1 MTIAELGAMGE
12 FVGSLGVIATLFYL
26 AIQIRANTKTTRAS
40 ASFDAIHSWAQL
52 NENIAIQLDDFHAI
66 MLQATDDSTK
76 ADVFSE
82 TEWQKISLLNRAVM
96 QKLEGQYY
104 LYKYGLMEP
113 DIWIKR
119 SSAGRGFIE
128 PPAQRQ
134 WWEEEKFKRTFTE
147 AFVAA
152 IESAE
157 KLAVPGSAINRRTA

>member
-1 MTIAELGAMGE
+1 LQNWDLSAS
-12 FVGSLGVIATLFYL
+12 SLGVIATLFYL
-26 AIQIRANTKTTRAS
+26 AVQIRTNTKTTRAS

-52 NENIAIQLDDFHAI
+52 NENIAIQPDEFHAI
-66 MLQATDDSTK
+66 MLQASDDSTK

-119 SSAGRGFIE
+119 SSAGRAYIE

-134 WWEEEKFKRTFTE
+134 WWEEEKSIRTFTE

-157 KLAVPGSAINRRTA
+157 KLAVPGSAINRRTG